1 MICLGAI
8 ISSSA
13 IIPWTMAEAGV
24 DEDTAAADRN
34 CVAWPWLYAIGWSLM
49 YSSLTAK
56 SLRLYKMANAA
67 AAMRRK
73 AVTAKEMYKVV
84 IVWVLIDVLIL
95 TAWTAYDPLTWQ
107 RAEVGTSIESEG
119 VVTVSTIGK
128 CHSDTMYYFLGPL
141 IAVHVTLMIVTNV
154 LLYKVRN
161 IGDRYQEQKYVALAS
176 IYICELLLLGLP
188 ILIAVQDSA
197 QARYFVIAGVI
208 FLTDT
213 GVLSLIFLPKIKFQ
227 RDGLPEGVSVV
238 QSMNITSRASTGG
251 RRASTASYVDK
262 RRLSLDASAVSSGP
276 SQIEASD
283 TNGRQVTFRDELSNG
298 VKTEKVDNEGRDS
311 TSSSDDSFH
320 SASMDVSFRSFER
333 FLHSDDTKPGGQEE
347 EAV

>member
-1 MICLGAI
+1 
-8 ISSSA
+8 
-13 IIPWTMAEAGV
+13 
-24 DEDTAAADRN
+24 
-34 CVAWPWLYAIGWSLM
+34 M

-107 RAEVGTSIESEG
+107 RIEVGTSIESSG

-262 RRLSLDASAVSSGP
+262 RRLSLDASAVSSVP
-276 SQIEASD
+276 SQNEASD
-283 TNGRQVTFRDELSNG
+283 TNRQVTFRDETSNG
-298 VKTEKVDNEGRDS
+298 DVKTDKAHNEDRDS
-311 TSSSDDSFH
+311 TGSSDDQSFH
-320 SASMDVSFRSFER
+320 SASMDASWKSFER
-333 FLHSDDTKPGGQEE
+333 FLNSDDTKPSGQEE
-347 EAV
+347 EPV

>member
-1 MICLGAI
+1 
-8 ISSSA
+8 
-13 IIPWTMAEAGV
+13 
-24 DEDTAAADRN
+24 
-34 CVAWPWLYAIGWSLM
+34 
-49 YSSLTAK
+49 
-56 SLRLYKMANAA
+56 
-67 AAMRRK
+67 
-73 AVTAKEMYKVV
+73 VV

-107 RAEVGTSIESEG
+107 RTEVGTSIEESG

-238 QSMNITSRASTGG
+238 QSMNITSRASTV
-251 RRASTASYVDK
+251 RRASTASYADT
-262 RRLSLDASAVSSGP
+262 RRLSQDISAVSSGP
-276 SQIEASD
+276 PQIEASD
-283 TNGRQVTFRDELSNG
+283 TNRQVTFRDETSNG
-298 VKTEKVDNEGRDS
+298 DVKIDKAHNEDRDS
-311 TSSSDDSFH
+311 TGSSDDQSFH
-320 SASMDVSFRSFER
+320 SASMDVSWKSFER
-333 FLHSDDTKPGGQEE
+333 FLNSDDTKPSGQEE
-347 EAV
+347 EPV